1 MSFAEAPFGARL
13 KRVRLQ
19 KHEAMQRRSPL
30 QMTAIVAVGYLVA
43 LGFIYVLDGRS
54 LLLLL
59 GLFGLPVLVGAR
71 LFGFAGG
78 FVCSLLSSAL
88 LIPFVPL
95 NAIFWLPLAGALYI
109 TAGALV
115 GALSRDKST
124 ARRRFHDPPGAFLP
138 RGPRLEWLPE
148 AFRHS
153 SNIVQL
159 IDPNGNIFEQN
170 EKSEELLGAPKKIIE
185 LFHPD
190 DRGRFQEELESART
204 RGEAGP
210 IELRV
215 ISHNNRAVP
224 VEVRLHR
231 ITPDRLLMEL
241 SDLTAIWEL
250 EMKLR
255 ETEARYRYLIEDA
268 IDTLDTGIMLLDKE
282 RRVIWANKTL
292 GQFFGIERDEMVGHP
307 VKSVLKR
314 LRFTQPTDF
323 DRIVS
328 SAGDRLTFSLRDGFD
343 ERILEF
349 RSIPVETANYKGG
362 RIDHYIDIT
371 EKKRLELSLHEKTK
385 RLEYSN
391 KKLEEFARVVSHDL
405 KEPLRTIEVFSQFL
419 LEDWG
424 SKIEGKGVE
433 YLQALR
439 RSAARMKRLIEDLH
453 RLSSIGLKAE
463 PMEEIN
469 ISEVLAEVREDM
481 SASLTNVSVIT
492 KDGFPTI
499 MGNRTRLKEIFSNL
513 ISNAIKYNDK
523 PQKIVE
529 IDWEEDSDHYK
540 FFVRDN
546 GVGIEERYWE
556 RVFEVFERLNP
567 RHDQE
572 GTGAG
577 LAIVKRIVE
586 EYGGRIWVTSVM
598 GSGSTFC
605 FTIPKRAKRII
616 ASPKVE
622 SLKASG

>member
-1 MSFAEAPFGARL
+1 M
-13 KRVRLQ
+13 Q
-19 KHEAMQRRSPL
+19 KAV
-30 QMTAIVAVGYLVA
+30 IVAVGYTAA

-54 LLLLL
+54 VLLLL
-59 GLFGLPVLVGAR
+59 GLLWVPVLIGAR
-71 LFGFAGG
+71 LFGLAGG
-78 FVCSLLSSAL
+78 FICSLFSSVL
-88 LIPFVPL
+88 LMPFVPL
-95 NAIFWLPLAGALYI
+95 NALFWLPLGGALYI
-109 TAGALV
+109 ISGMLV
-115 GALSRDKST
+115 GALSREKT
-124 ARRRFHDPPGAFLP
+124 ARRHFKEAPNALLP
-138 RGPRLEWLPE
+138 RSPKVEWLPQ
-148 AFRHS
+148 AFRYS

-170 EKSEELLGAPKKIIE
+170 EKSQELLGAPKKIIE

-215 ISHNNRAVP
+215 ISQNNRAVP
-224 VEVRLHR
+224 VEVRLRR
-231 ITPDRLLMEL
+231 ITPDRLLLEL
-241 SDLTAIWEL
+241 CDMTVIREL

-268 IDTLDTGIMLLDKE
+268 IDTLDTGIILLDKE
-282 RRVIWANKTL
+282 RRVIWANQTL
-292 GQFFGIERDEMVGHP
+292 GHFFGIERDEMVGNHI
-307 VKSVLKR
+307 KSVLKG
-314 LRFTQPTDF
+314 LKFTQPTDL

-328 SAGDRLTFSLRDGFD
+328 SPGDRLTFSLRDGFE

-371 EKKRLELSLHEKTK
+371 EKKRLELSLQEKTK

-391 KKLEEFARVVSHDL
+391 KKLEEFTRVVSHDL

-424 SKIEGKGVE
+424 SKIEGKGIE

-439 RSAARMKRLIEDLH
+439 RSAARMKRLIEDLF

-463 PMEEIN
+463 PMEEFN
-469 ISEVLAEVREDM
+469 LTEVLAEVREDM
-481 SASLTNVSVIT
+481 SASLAHVSLT
-492 KDGFPTI
+492 TTDGFPAI
-499 MGNRTRLKEIFSNL
+499 SANRTRLKEVFSNL
-513 ISNAIKYNDK
+513 ISNAVKYNDK

-529 IDWEEDSDHYK
+529 IGWEEDSDYYK

-546 GVGIEERYWE
+546 GIGIEQRYWN
-556 RVFEVFERLNP
+556 RVFEIFERLNP
-567 RHDQE
+567 HDNQE

-577 LAIVKRIVE
+577 LAICKRIVE
-586 EYGGRIWVTSVM
+586 EHGGRIWLTSVP
-598 GSGSTFC
+598 GKGSTFY
-605 FTIPKRAKRII
+605 FTIPKRPKRII
-616 ASPKVE
+616 TSPKVE
-622 SLKASG
+622 SLK

>member
-1 MSFAEAPFGARL
+1 MSFAKAPSGAKL

-30 QMTAIVAVGYLVA
+30 QRTAIVAVGYLAA
-43 LGFIYVLDGRS
+43 LGFIYALDGRS
-54 LLLLL
+54 LAWLL
-59 GLFGLPVLVGAR
+59 GLLGLPVLVGAR
-71 LFGFAGG
+71 LFGIAGG
-78 FVCSLLSSAL
+78 FICSLFSSVL
-88 LIPFVPL
+88 LMPFVPL
-95 NAIFWLPLAGALYI
+95 NALFWLPLGGTLYI
-109 TAGALV
+109 AAGVVV

-124 ARRRFHDPPGAFLP
+124 ARRHDPPSALLP
-138 RGPRLEWLPE
+138 RSPRIEWLPE

-153 SNIVQL
+153 SNILQL
-159 IDPNGNIFEQN
+159 IDLSGNIFEQN

-210 IELRV
+210 LELRV
-215 ISHNNRAVP
+215 ISHNSRAVP
-224 VEVRLHR
+224 VEVRLRR
-231 ITPDRLLMEL
+231 ITPDRLLLEL
-241 SDLTAIWEL
+241 CDRTVVREL

-307 VKSVLKR
+307 IKSVLKR
-314 LRFTQPTDF
+314 LRFTRPTDF
-323 DRIVS
+323 ERIVS
-328 SAGDRLTFSLRDGFD
+328 SAGERLTFSLRDGFD

-371 EKKRLELSLHEKTK
+371 EKKRLELSLQEKTK

-405 KEPLRTIEVFSQFL
+405 KAPLRTIEVFSQFL

-424 SKIEGKGVE
+424 SKIEGKGAE

-469 ISEVLAEVREDM
+469 LSEILSEVQEDM
-481 SASLTNVSVIT
+481 SALLANVSLMT

-499 MGNRTRLKEIFSNL
+499 VGNRTRLKEIFSNL

-529 IDWEEDSDHYK
+529 IDWEEDSDYYK

-546 GVGIEERYWE
+546 GMGIEERYWE

-567 RHDQE
+567 QHDQE

-586 EYGGRIWVTSVM
+586 EYGGRIWVNSVP
-598 GSGSTFC
+598 GNGSTFY
-605 FTIPKRAKRII
+605 FTIPKRSKRIVT
-616 ASPKVE
+616 SSKVE
-622 SLKASG
+622 SLSASG